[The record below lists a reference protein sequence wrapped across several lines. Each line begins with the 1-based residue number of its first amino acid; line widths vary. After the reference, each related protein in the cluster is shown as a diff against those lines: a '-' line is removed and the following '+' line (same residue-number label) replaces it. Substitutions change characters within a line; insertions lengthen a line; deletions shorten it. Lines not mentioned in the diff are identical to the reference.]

1 LRLSPVAAW
10 HELRHPEPI
19 AGHSA
24 AATLSVIAMLAVLAV
39 QVITG
44 LFATDGSFTEGPWA
58 RYASHATVA
67 TLTSVHAVNRWLVLT
82 LVALHVAAI
91 AVYAVR
97 RDPLVGAIW
106 HGNRAGLPAG
116 TPAAEDDARLR
127 LRAAIFAA
135 LAIALTAYLT
145 SPSRITSR
153 GKRRG
158 RRRRFSRWHQTA
170 CAARPDCRFSRP
182 RSVFT
187 VSACMS
193 AANCLNFACS
203 CHSAGFARDS
213 SKSLPGVNA
222 S

>member
-1 LRLSPVAAW
+1 MDRAAASVRIWDLPTRVFHWALALAVVFSWATGAFGGSGWREWHFRSGYAIFALLVFRLLWGFAGARYARFTGLRLSPVAAW

-67 TLTSVHAVNRWLVLT
+67 TLTSVHAINRWLVLT
-82 LVALHVAAI
+82 LVALHLAAI

-97 RDPLVGAIW
+97 RDPLVSAIW

-116 TPAAEDDARLR
+116 TPAAEDDTRLR

-145 SPSRITSR
+145 SP
-153 GKRRG
+153 
-158 RRRRFSRWHQTA
+158 
-170 CAARPDCRFSRP
+170 
-182 RSVFT
+182 
-187 VSACMS
+187 
-193 AANCLNFACS
+193 
-203 CHSAGFARDS
+203 
-213 SKSLPGVNA
+213 
-222 S
+222 